1 MRWTFLILCAG
12 FFITTFV
19 LFLEDYQITA
29 GVERLSE
36 MRVTRNSSL
45 SADPNLRLVSEQ
57 AVHAGRAL
65 GESWQKALST
75 PSPVPGKDSYA
86 PRVRRIPSWAEI
98 TLGGRLWRSTS

>member
-12 FFITTFV
+12 FFITTLV

-36 MRVTRNSSL
+36 MRVTPDSAL

-57 AVHAGRAL
+57 
-65 GESWQKALST
+65 
-75 PSPVPGKDSYA
+75 SPYMRDE
-86 PRVRRIPSWAEI
+86 R
-98 TLGGRLWRSTS
+98 